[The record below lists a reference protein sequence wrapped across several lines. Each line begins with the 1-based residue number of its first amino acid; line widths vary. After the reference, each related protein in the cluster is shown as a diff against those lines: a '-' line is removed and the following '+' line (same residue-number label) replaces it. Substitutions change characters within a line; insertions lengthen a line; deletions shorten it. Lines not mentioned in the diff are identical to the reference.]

1 LSSQNRIRE
10 STLYPP
16 IVKYLQSIG
25 FSAIGESG
33 VGKGASDHFFTLKEQ
48 NLNAQKY
55 LIEVKLEEQSNT
67 SKIDAVTQ
75 VLKYARELGT
85 HNVIVLEF
93 PYKLKNKLI
102 IDSDWLEKTVSSC
115 KVKCFLNTEH
125 WIKADVED
133 TFPNIFSELKKKIV
147 SNDVHIDRDTII
159 KQIKIA
165 ISDLNEIN
173 SYLKK
178 EELVPEVVEK
188 LDLFTSIG
196 DIKDKKVAATQI
208 THLSSYLLFNQ
219 LLFYRIYRQKVL
231 SSKLPKLD
239 KISKVQDIQQYFDA
253 ITKIG
258 FKSIYKVNI
267 LGHIPDNPKVIE
279 ILNNAMNSITA
290 IRADLVTDDLAGR
303 FFHLLIPSEI
313 RKILAAFY
321 THPNSADLLAG
332 LTIDDENYNC
342 TITDPACGSGTLLVA
357 SYNRKMNIY
366 TKKGGDKRTIHKQF
380 LEKDI
385 GGSDIM
391 PFASHLTTI
400 NLAMQEIEQKT
411 NVVRIASMD
420 SLDLTNRLKTKQFLS
435 GKGIPITGF
444 EKTAQTTLTGETID
458 VKTGGAVSM
467 EGRGT
472 TFFVKPTDAIIMN
485 PPFSRRE
492 KMPPEMRNKLNENQT
507 LADMVGGRVY
517 LWGHFIGLSFL
528 LLKKQGVMGAVIPI
542 SVARG
547 GATQKV
553 RDFLLN
559 NFTTKF
565 IIVPS
570 KDFAFSENSALK
582 DILYIAEKRKPEQND
597 HTGIVTLKKSL
608 KEMDEPKVKKLLEE
622 LQSCFTTKKDKD
634 TEVFEINFIQTKS
647 LLDYSKNLMPLIGFK
662 SQNNGILM
670 DKVLKSIEITGKKKL
685 KKISSDIMKE
695 GLHMSPGGLSQ
706 IVFITNPIHPSRV
719 KKAFLVRK
727 EKRKSSI
734 IATIQKSDKD
744 FEIPLKHTVPAVRTL
759 TGIKSFDVSNVD
771 YIIIQ
776 KPKKF
781 DEVFRMSK
789 WKGEFPWFDH
799 NKKTQKMRSY
809 VAVPNRFRPDSP
821 NTHNL
826 AFFSSKKIVPTH
838 AFKVLNVKNSQEG
851 MFQTLLLNS
860 SITWCSVLTHRSQS
874 TGGFTHIMEADWL
887 FYNIFDIEK
896 LTDKEKV
903 KLEKLFKKLQSVQF
917 PSLKDQFENNNKHR
931 RLLDSTLL
939 EILGFEK
946 GKIDLQLDK
955 LYKAISSE
963 LSVD

>member
-1 LSSQNRIRE
+1 LTSQNRIQER
-10 STLYPP
+10 TLYPS

-25 FSAIGESG
+25 FGAIGEAG
-33 VGKGASDHFFTLKEQ
+33 IGRGASDVVFTL
-48 NLNAQKY
+48 NDQKFV
-55 LIEVKLEEQSNT
+55 IEVKLAKPSTTLSVEALSQ
-67 SKIDAVTQ
+67 AFQ
-75 VLKYARELGT
+75 YARKLGT
-85 HNVIVLEF
+85 HNIIVLEF
-93 PYKLKNKLI
+93 PLELKNQLI
-102 IDSDWLEKTVSSC
+102 LDSDWLEKTVLSS
-115 KVKCFLNTEH
+115 KVKCHLSTEY
-125 WIKADVED
+125 WQQTIEA
-133 TFPNIFSELKKKIV
+133 TPSNIFSDLKEKIV
-147 SNDVHIDRDTII
+147 SKKEHIDLNTIV
-159 KQIKIA
+159 KQIQI
-165 ISDLNEIN
+165 IVYDLNAIT
-173 SYLKK
+173 SHVKK
-178 EELVPEVVEK
+178 EELVSEVVQK

-196 DIKDKKVAATQI
+196 DIKDKKTAENQI
-208 THLSSYLLFNQ
+208 TNLSSYLLFNQ
-219 LLFYRIYRQKVL
+219 LLFYRIYRQKVP
-231 SSKLPKLD
+231 SSKLPELAS
-239 KISKVQDIQQYFDA
+239 ISKVQDIQQYFDA
-253 ITKIG
+253 ITKID
-258 FKSIYKVNI
+258 FKSIYEVNI
-267 LGHIPDNPKVIE
+267 LGHIPNHPSTIQ
-279 ILNNAMNSITA
+279 ILNNVIDAIRL
-290 IRADLVTDDLAGR
+290 IRADLVTHDLAGR
-303 FFHLLIPSEI
+303 FFHLLIPFEI

-332 LTIDDENYNC
+332 LTIDDENC

-357 SYNRKMNIY
+357 SYKRKMNIY
-366 TKKGGDKRTIHKQF
+366 EKKGGLKSTIHRQF

-385 GGSDIM
+385 GGFDIM

-420 SLDLTNRLKTKQFLS
+420 SLDLTNRLKTKPFLS

-444 EKTAQTTLTGETID
+444 EKTTQTTLTGEMVD

-485 PPFSRRE
+485 PPFSDRE
-492 KMPPEMRNKLNENQT
+492 KMPPEMRNKLNENQI
-507 LADMVGGRVY
+507 LEDMIGGQVN

-570 KDFAFSENSALK
+570 KDDAFSENSALR
-582 DILYIAEKRKPEQND
+582 DVLYIAEKRKSEQND
-597 HTGIVTLKKSL
+597 YTGIVTIKKSL
-608 KEMDEPKVKKLLEE
+608 KDMDEDGVKELLEE
-622 LQSCFTTKKDKD
+622 LQSCFNTKKDKD
-634 TEVFEINFIQTKS
+634 TEVFEIKFIQTKS

-662 SQNNGILM
+662 SQNNGIL
-670 DKVLKSIEITGKKKL
+670 VNQFLKSIETTGKKKL

-695 GLHMSPGGLSQ
+695 GLHMSPKGFSQ
-706 IVFITNPIHPSRV
+706 IVFITNPIHDSRV
-719 KKAFLVRK
+719 KRAFLVLK

-734 IATIQKSDKD
+734 IATIRKSNMD
-744 FEIPLKHTVPAVRTL
+744 FEIPLKYTVPAVRTL

-771 YIIIQ
+771 YVIVQ

-799 NKKTQKMRSY
+799 NKKTEKMRSY

-821 NTHNL
+821 NTHHL
-826 AFFSSKKIVPTH
+826 ALFSSKKVVTTH
-838 AFKVLNVKNSQEG
+838 AFKIFDFKNSQEG

-860 SITWCSVLTHRSQS
+860 SITIATFLSYRSQS

-903 KLEKLFKKLQSVQF
+903 KLEKLFKKLESVQF
-917 PSLKDQFENNNKHR
+917 PSLKEQFKANNKHR
-931 RLLDSTLL
+931 RLLDYTLL
-939 EILGFEK
+939 EIFGFEK
-946 GKIDLQLDK
+946 RKIDLQLDT

-963 LSVD
+963 LSVDEYGKEE